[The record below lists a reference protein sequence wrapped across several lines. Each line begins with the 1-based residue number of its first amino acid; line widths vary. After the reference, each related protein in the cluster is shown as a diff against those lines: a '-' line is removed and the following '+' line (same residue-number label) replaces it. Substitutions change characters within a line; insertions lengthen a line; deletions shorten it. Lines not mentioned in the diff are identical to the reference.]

1 MTMFDFR
8 GMRRRIDWLLRD
20 ESVASTNRAG
30 RPALPVLVL
39 IAMMIYAW
47 TGSPSF
53 AVAQPEGAR
62 SVPGSVMPSTG
73 TTAGTSVSPQTR
85 TSLASSSNAGSLNGP
100 VERDARCANLRKRYA
115 RSEAC
120 FARYR
125 MKNHGLRPGAFQQ
138 CKQLKDP
145 SVECGSAVVP

>member
-30 RPALPVLVL
+30 HPALPVLVL
-39 IAMMIYAW
+39 IAMTICAW
-47 TGSPSF
+47 PGSQSF
-53 AVAQPEGAR
+53 AADRPEADQ
-62 SVPGSVMPSTG
+62 SM
-73 TTAGTSVSPQTR
+73 
-85 TSLASSSNAGSLNGP
+85 ASSSSAGSLIGP
-100 VERDARCANLRKRYA
+100 GQRDARCANLRKRYA
-115 RSEAC
+115 QSEAC

-125 MKNHGLRPGAFQQ
+125 MKNRGLRPGAFQH

-145 SVECGSAVVP
+145 SVECGWTGVP